1 MTVISIITHH
11 IHHQLRNIKGG
22 GIIMSRPERENLTK
36 MNIGDLKLKGI
47 KRKVDSIGR
56 IVVPKEFRD
65 ELGIENGEPLEIFL
79 TNKGILLCKPIEKQ

>member
-1 MTVISIITHH
+1 MNR
-11 IHHQLRNIKGG
+11 QEK
-22 GIIMSRPERENLTK
+22 ENLTK
-36 MNIGDLKLKGI
+36 LNVGDMKLKGI

-79 TNKGILLCKPIEKQ
+79 TNKGILLCKPTDK